1 MANEW
6 NELQT
11 IRKINVMLLLTL
23 TLFLLEVVGLK
34 NLARFN
40 TPSSFSDSDET
51 KGDYSNIFRY
61 SVGCLSYMAVGKLL
75 CDTFRCDNIETTL
88 GKQ

>member
-23 TLFLLEVVGLK
+23 TMFLLEVVGVK
-34 NLARFN
+34 NLARFS
-40 TPSSFSDSDET
+40 TSSSLSDNDEL
-51 KGDYSNIFRY
+51 KGDYSNIFRF

-75 CDTFRCDNIETTL
+75 KNNT
-88 GKQ
+88 

>member
-11 IRKINVMLLLTL
+11 IRKIKVIILLTL
-23 TLFLLEVVGLK
+23 TLLLLEVVGVK

-40 TPSSFSDSDET
+40 TASSLSDNDET

-61 SVGCLSYMAVGKLL
+61 AVGCLSYMAVCKLL
-75 CDTFRCDNIETTL
+75 CVTFI
-88 GKQ
+88 